1 MRAFFKPVMIFSLGV
16 GLVTALLLRQGTE
29 GHASSSTGNAC
40 QELARGPVA
49 RREIAL
55 TFDAGGEAAGLKELL
70 DLLSRERIPATFFVT
85 GRWTQEHPVAAQ
97 MLARS
102 GHRIG
107 NHSWAHPEYTRLT
120 DEALL
125 KDLAQAEELLR
136 QVYAQPVR
144 PLFRAPF
151 GDRDDRVLQLLCQK
165 GYRSIYWTV
174 DTLDSMEPRKTAEFI
189 AGRVLSKTDAQLAGA
204 IVLSHVGYPETVQAL
219 PAIVAGLRARGFRFV
234 SVVDWLEPQVSAK
247 PQPATLKGQPM

>member
-1 MRAFFKPVMIFSLGV
+1 MRTLFKPVMIFGLGA
-16 GLVTALLLRQGTE
+16 GLVAAVLVKQGTRE
-29 GHASSSTGNAC
+29 RSSSDPGVAC
-40 QELARGPVA
+40 KELVRGPVA
-49 RREIAL
+49 GREIAL

-107 NHSWAHPEYTRLT
+107 NHSWAHPEYTRLA
-120 DEALL
+120 DDVLL
-125 KDLAQAEELLR
+125 KDLARAEELLQ

-151 GDRDDRVLQLLCQK
+151 GDRDDRVLRLLCEK

-174 DTLDSMEPRKTAEFI
+174 DTLDSMEPRKTAAFI
-189 AGRVLSKTDAQLAGA
+189 AARVLSKTDAQLAGA

-219 PAIVAGLRARGFRFV
+219 PAVVAGLRARGFRFV

-247 PQPATLKGQPM
+247 RPPLILKRQPM